1 MISNIITS
9 SEGRNTYRI
18 MLCLYIENIEVAYN
32 SSEEFTTVVF
42 YIHFQYSICDNFQY
56 LDPFVILCA
65 SVDI

>member
-1 MISNIITS
+1 
-9 SEGRNTYRI
+9 